1 MTNLPKPE
9 EIFIIIPCFNE
20 ELCIESTIRNLRS
33 NMPGVRIAVVN
44 DGSSDHTLDKIQSLQ
59 DPALTILDIP
69 LNSGIGT
76 TVQTGLLYAM
86 RNGAKYSVK
95 ADGDGQHPAEE
106 IPHLLAPLL
115 AGEADFVIGSR
126 FLEKGD
132 GFHSTFFRRIG
143 IRFFHILSFLLT
155 GTAITDATSGF
166 RAYNRNTL
174 EFAAK
179 YYPAFDYP
187 EPEECILFLRNG
199 FRGRE
204 VPCRMAERQAGQSS
218 IRPWKAVYY
227 MLKVGFAMIME
238 AIRPRKPE
246 GGKCH

>member
-1 MTNLPKPE
+1 MTNLAKPE

-20 ELCIESTIRNLRS
+20 ELCIESTVKNLRS
-33 NMPGVRIAVVN
+33 SMPGVRIAVVN
-44 DGSSDHTLDKIQSLQ
+44 DGSSDHTLEKIQSLQ

-76 TVQTGLLYAM
+76 AVQTGLLYAT
-86 RNGAKYSVK
+86 RNGAKYAVK
-95 ADGDGQHPAEE
+95 VDGDGQHPAEE

-115 AGEADFVIGSR
+115 AGDADFIIGSR
-126 FLEKGD
+126 FLKKGA
-132 GFHSTFFRRIG
+132 GFHSTFIRRIG
-143 IRFFHILSFLLT
+143 ISFFHILSFLLT

-166 RAYNRNTL
+166 RAYNCKAL

-187 EPEECILFLRNG
+187 EPEECILFLRNC
-199 FRGRE
+199 FRIEE
-204 VPCRMAERQAGQSS
+204 VPCRMAERQAGKSS
-218 IRPWKAVYY
+218 IRPGKAVYY

-246 GGKCH
+246 AKKCH